1 MSKKTWLTGGMAIL
15 LTLGLAA
22 CGDGVDQDNG
32 LSDGKNEDA
41 VDTGTVEEAKNSLDE
56 AKDNIKA
63 AGEDI
68 STELKENGV
77 GDGVDQ
83 DNGVSDGT
91 KKDKADANGQ

>member
-1 MSKKTWLTGGMAIL
+1 MNKKTLLTGGMAVL

-32 LSDGKNEDA
+32 LNDGKKDDA
-41 VDTGTVEEAKNSLDE
+41 VDTGTVEEAKGNLEE
-56 AKDNIKA
+56 AKDNIKE
-63 AGEDI
+63 AGKDI
-68 STELKENGV
+68 SEELKENGV

-91 KKDKADANGQ
+91 KKDEADTSSQ